1 MDARRLDIGEIVR
14 FAWEKTRSNLSQLIV
29 IMIVAIVA
37 NAIPSGMAESL
48 EDSSPG
54 PAALF
59 RLVSF
64 VISMLVGIGAVRIGL
79 KLHDGQPTA
88 ISDLFAADWSL
99 FWRYTVATILYALIV
114 GIGLVLFV
122 IPGVIF
128 GVRYLFYAYFV
139 FERGARP
146 VEALAQSAAA
156 TQGVRWDVFLF
167 GVVMLLL
174 ILLGTIALVV
184 GLLITVPL
192 VYVATARAYRTL
204 TGSAPTIAPSA
215 GVVPA

>member
-14 FAWEKTRSNLSQLIV
+14 FAWERTRANLGQLIV
-29 IMIVAIVA
+29 LMIVAAVA
-37 NAIPSGMAESL
+37 QAIPSGIAESL
-48 EDSSPG
+48 QE
-54 PAALF
+54 PAPSLSFLF
-59 RLVSF
+59 RLVALI
-64 VISMLVGIGAVRIGL
+64 ISLLVGIGAVRIGL
-79 KLHDGQPTA
+79 KLHDGQPA
-88 ISDLFAADWSL
+88 AVSDLFAADWSL

-146 VEALAQSAAA
+146 VEALTQSAAA

-174 ILLGTIALVV
+174 ILLGALALVV
-184 GLLITVPL
+184 GLLITIPL

-204 TGSAPTIAPSA
+204 TGSAPAIAPSA

>member
-1 MDARRLDIGEIVR
+1 MMDARRLDIGETVR
-14 FAWEKTRSNLSQLIV
+14 FAWERTKSNLGQLIV
-29 IMIVAIVA
+29 LTVVAAVA
-37 NAIPSGMAESL
+37 SAIPSGIAESL
-48 EDSSPG
+48 DESAPG
-54 PAALF
+54 VAALF
-59 RLVSF
+59 SAIGF
-64 VISMLVGIGAVRIGL
+64 IISMLIGIGAVRIGL
-79 KLHDGQPTA
+79 KLHDGQPAA
-88 ISDLFAADWSL
+88 IGDLFAADWSL
-99 FWRYTVATILYALIV
+99 FWRYTVATILYAVIV

-156 TQGVRWDVFLF
+156 TEGVRWDVFLF

-174 ILLGTIALVV
+174 ILLGAIALVV

-204 TGSAPTIAPSA
+204 TRTTPGEAA
-215 GVVPA
+215 